1 MRLQAYHQ
9 SLHRLEALGVV
20 HHIVTVPNSLRKK
33 LYALPCDTVFVISL
47 FISFMSMSDDS
58 LVFIC
63 GVPLF
68 RWNKIDILIIDEKS
82 VGVNGG
88 NLNVNS

>member
-68 RWNKIDILIIDEKS
+68 GIYIKIILFYYSGKE
-82 VGVNGG
+82 GG
-88 NLNVNS
+88 RQ

>member
-1 MRLQAYHQ
+1 
-9 SLHRLEALGVV
+9 
-20 HHIVTVPNSLRKK
+20 
-33 LYALPCDTVFVISL
+33 
-47 FISFMSMSDDS
+47 MSDDS